1 MVLVNRD
8 GVQEAAAEGPSAPN
22 GAPASAWLSR
32 LQRGGWLT
40 GLMALAAMIGSA
52 PAQAHVK
59 WFAEYDLTKPPLPI
73 GGVIDGRFV
82 NFFLASVITIYGFFW
97 IDRAVL
103 RRRILEDQ
111 LRRFVVDEPTAFLI
125 LRVSVFCF
133 FTAVSVYGLFGSG
146 FYLTPELKTEA
157 RWVPWVQLGI
167 GLWALDRR
175 TAPLTGLGI
184 GVLYVAAVRD
194 YGIFHLLDYQI
205 LIGLSYYFAASVT
218 SGPGWVKSRYI
229 ALYAT
234 TGLTLLW
241 ASIEKWG
248 YAVWTYPLLDKEPDL
263 LMGLEPSTYMVMAG
277 FVEFNLTF
285 MLLSSAS
292 LLSRALA
299 LGLGSIFGLA
309 IFKFGMIDAVGHAP
323 IIAILV
329 VLVIYGPTKGRNFL
343 VLEGKS
349 LWTEAYFMSGLY
361 VLAFV
366 LIFTAYY
373 RLHHVAYA
381 T

>member
-1 MVLVNRD
+1 MVLVNND
-8 GVQEAAAEGPSAPN
+8 AA
-22 GAPASAWLSR
+22 SR
-32 LQRGGWLT
+32 PLARMMSGWLG
-40 GLMALAAMIGSA
+40 GLTLLAAVLASA
-52 PAQAHVK
+52 PAHAHVK

-82 NFFLASVITIYGFFW
+82 NFFLASVIVIYGFFW
-97 IDRAVL
+97 IDRAAL
-103 RRRILEDQ
+103 RRRILDDQ

-133 FTAVSVYGLFGSG
+133 FTAVSIYGMTGSG

-167 GLWALDRR
+167 GVWALDRR

-184 GVLYVAAVRD
+184 GTLYLAAVHD
-194 YGIFHLLDYQI
+194 YGLFHLLDYQI
-205 LIGLSYYFAASVT
+205 LIGLSYYFAASRPA
-218 SGPGWVKSRYI
+218 GRGWITSRYI

-248 YAVWTYPLLDKEPDL
+248 YAVWTFPLLEKEPDL
-263 LMGLEPSTYMVMAG
+263 LMGLEPGTYMVLAG
-277 FVEFNLTF
+277 FIEFNLTF

-292 LLSRALA
+292 LLSRAVA
-299 LGLGSIFGLA
+299 LGFGSIFALA

-323 IIAILV
+323 IIAILT

-349 LWTEAYFMSGLY
+349 LWTEAYFMTGLY

-373 RLHHVAYA
+373 RLHHIAYV